1 MTIRRRLSLSA
12 ALAVALAV
20 ALCSVACYVA
30 VRAKL
35 RGEVD
40 TSLNRA
46 SEAISRMPPNPDR
59 TFRVRVQELA
69 RAPAKGKKPGPVA
82 VRFGFGRAPGE
93 IQLVGATGKL
103 LLRDPDGQRLPID
116 RTTRE
121 IAKGGQGPVLADRK
135 IDGTHARLL
144 VAPTPGGGA
153 VQVARS
159 LEEVDSVL
167 RGLLL
172 VLIAI
177 TAAGVALAAV
187 LGGFVSRA
195 ALRPVR
201 RFTERTESIA
211 GTPDLS
217 QRLTVERDDELGRL
231 ATSFN
236 TTLDALERSVNAQ
249 RQLVADASHELRTP
263 LASLRT
269 NLEVISSDKQLPA
282 AERRELLR
290 DLIEQAEELNLLVA
304 DVVELARRG
313 EPDEEA
319 PDDVAFDSLVSAA
332 VQRARRHRPDVR
344 FETELAPTTVSGVA
358 RRLDRAVA
366 NLLDNAA
373 KWSPP
378 EAPVEVALNDGVLTV
393 RDHGPGI
400 EPRDL
405 PFVFDRFHRSASAR
419 SLPGSGLGLA
429 IVRQVAEAH
438 GAEVRAANAPDGGGV
453 LTLSFA
459 AATYETRSSPALTEI
474 FERVQDAPV

>member
-40 TSLNRA
+40 SSLRRA
-46 SEAISRMPPNPDR
+46 ADAIAHVQPGADR
-59 TFRVRVQELA
+59 ILRVQVA
-69 RAPAKGKKPGPVA
+69 RPPAGVRAVTEPPVIRTEFRA
-82 VRFGFGRAPGE
+82 GFGRAPGE
-93 IQLVGATGKL
+93 VQVVDESGKI
-103 LLRDPDGQRLPID
+103 LLRGQDGQPLPVD
-116 RTTRE
+116 RTARA
-121 IAKGGQGPVLADRK
+121 IAKGRQGPVLVDRQ
-135 IDGTHARLL
+135 IDGTHVRLL
-144 VAPTPGGGA
+144 VAPVPKGGA

-167 RGLLL
+167 RALLL
-172 VLIAI
+172 VLAAI

-187 LGGFVSRA
+187 LGGLVSRA

-211 GTPDLS
+211 GAPDLS
-217 QRLTVERDDELGRL
+217 QRLNVERDDELGRL
-231 ATSFN
+231 AASFN
-236 TTLDALERSVNAQ
+236 TTLDALERSVAAQ

-269 NLEVISSDKQLPA
+269 NLEVISSDRRLPPQ
-282 AERRELLR
+282 ERRELLE
-290 DLIEQAEELNLLVA
+290 DLIEQADELNLLVA

-313 EPDEEA
+313 EADEEEPDE
-319 PDDVAFDSLVSAA
+319 VALDTLVSAA
-332 VQRARRHRPDVR
+332 VQRARRHRPDVP
-344 FETELAPTTVSGVA
+344 FETELAPVVVNGVA

-378 EAPVEVALNDGVLTV
+378 GAAVEVRLRDGVLTV

-400 EPRDL
+400 DPGDL
-405 PFVFDRFHRSASAR
+405 PYVFDRFHRAAGAR

-438 GAEVRAANAPDGGGV
+438 DAEVRAENAADGGAV
-453 LTLSFA
+453 LTLAFPG
-459 AATYETRSSPALTEI
+459 ATSSRALTEI
-474 FERVQDAPV
+474 FAPVHDTRV